1 MKLLLLS
8 DASWFKNE
16 IAIERYVAS
25 WLSVVGQVVGLR
37 IPMEMLKDGGGTQF

>member
-1 MKLLLLS
+1 MKLLFLS
-8 DASWFKNE
+8 DASLFNNE

-37 IPMEMLKDGGGTQF
+37 VPIEMLKEVGGSQL